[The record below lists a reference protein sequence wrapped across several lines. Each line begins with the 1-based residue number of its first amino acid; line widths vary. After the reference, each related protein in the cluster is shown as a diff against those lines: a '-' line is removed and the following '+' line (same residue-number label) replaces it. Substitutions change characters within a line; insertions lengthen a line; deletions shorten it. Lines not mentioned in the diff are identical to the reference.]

1 MLVYLRQFF
10 LSVHFLV
17 VQLVPPILVF
27 RLVICKFS
35 HFSLCNNRQQ
45 LHTYVLFH
53 SLFFNVFWCCCFTTH
68 NTFELCS
75 SCCFPS
81 FWRLSLICVDLIFD
95 YLRRII
101 TLRDNVS
108 FSSFST

>member
-35 HFSLCNNRQQ
+35 HFFPLQQPPTIAYLCAFSF
-45 LHTYVLFH
+45 LVL
-53 SLFFNVFWCCCFTTH
+53 
-68 NTFELCS
+68 
-75 SCCFPS
+75 
-81 FWRLSLICVDLIFD
+81 
-95 YLRRII
+95 
-101 TLRDNVS
+101 
-108 FSSFST
+108 